1 MDNKFETKIYTLSD
15 IVKEELMFIIPSYQ
29 RPYVW
34 SNVDVT
40 KLLDDFIA
48 THGTEHYYIGTI
60 LMYEQK
66 TADKLVYQVID
77 GQQRFITLWLI
88 AAAYRFLRLE
98 SGRIELSDLEELLK
112 VDNELRI
119 DFAIRK
125 QIKSY
130 MLSLLDNR
138 DENNQYS
145 SEFENDE
152 YLINVIKAITTIIG
166 KLKTIE
172 NQEERK
178 DLGNFIYHNVKFV
191 VNIVPEKTDLN
202 KLFTTINNSGIQ
214 LEQTDIL
221 KSMLLKKITKQ
232 KTLFSRV
239 WEACENMNNF
249 FERNVRLLFPQEFDW
264 GKIKF
269 NDLKNFNL
277 STIDY
282 REQVN
287 TDSLTIADI
296 LQKKDKSNLR
306 IDLRKTTR
314 IENLSLSEIDEVSA
328 IFYGSWIG
336 EIDADY
342 FYINRNELNKL
353 RIQFQTWDDN
363 FAKGVELE
371 LSQNDNNVDVCVLW
385 AKGTKRRNNNNQK
398 LLGTDWDSGK
408 LDLETIPI
416 ANVKAGK
423 GYGISEII
431 INPTNKHSLEYAGS
445 QTNNNETENINRC
458 RSIITFPQLLLHTYR
473 IFLHKRNEADFN
485 LPFHADKLL
494 EIFSELT
501 KKNEDTIKDF
511 LKCLWTVRFMFDK
524 EVIKWMSKEDEEDDV
539 LQLTSISKA
548 DNSFIRTN
556 KEKSEMSMLQSM
568 LYFTGNY
575 NTQIWLT
582 PYLKSLVEGGDSLTE
597 GGSLASL
604 ERIDNILSLSS
615 KSNKE
620 VSFALMDDN
629 YSEENLF
636 DFVRYLE
643 GPKGTS
649 FRHYWF
655 QKLEYILW
663 KEFNKNN
670 ILKNDQQFKDYRITS
685 KNSIE
690 HVFPQHHEFKQ
701 KKIAED
707 SLNDFGNLALLNV
720 NQNSSYS
727 NQDVQIKKI
736 RFDNQPTYDSLKLAL
751 IYKNKNLEN
760 YNEDEIKNHR
770 NEMIDKIIKHY
781 EQI

>member
-202 KLFTTINNSGIQ
+202 KLFTAINNSGIQ

-458 RSIITFPQLLLHTYR
+458 RSIITFPQLLLHSYR

-511 LKCLWTVRFMFDK
+511 LKCLWPVRFMFDK

>member
-34 SNVDVT
+34 SNLDVT

-202 KLFTTINNSGIQ
+202 KLFTAINNSGIQ

-458 RSIITFPQLLLHTYR
+458 RSIITFPQLLLHSYR